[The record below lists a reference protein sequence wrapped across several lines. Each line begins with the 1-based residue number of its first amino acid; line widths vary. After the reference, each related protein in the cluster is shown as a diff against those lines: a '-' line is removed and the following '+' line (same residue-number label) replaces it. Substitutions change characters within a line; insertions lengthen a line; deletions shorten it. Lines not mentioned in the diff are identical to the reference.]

1 MIVHPVIN
9 CTSIACFRKRA
20 FVLASFVKKHSCIH
34 VDIGK
39 KPFVS
44 RSTSVCARTLRAL
57 SSRID
62 FAGHLMSTWNRN
74 SFRAY
79 LRMPF
84 KLLFLHASEV
94 HGDELAWAC
103 AQSRAQKKKL
113 GLVIVVGESVHALSR
128 VLNVFQDIKQ
138 VLVLSVHPGSSGQRF
153 HSSALRTISFL
164 KKNHPRVTI
173 TVDGGIKPALLRKVA
188 RAGAHAITSGS
199 YIWSNK
205 NPAHAYSTLQD
216 F

>member
-1 MIVHPVIN
+1 M
-9 CTSIACFRKRA
+9 SIACFRERA
-20 FVLASFVKKHSCIH
+20 SILAGFVKKHSFVH
-34 VDIGK
+34 VDIEK

-44 RSTSVCARTLRAL
+44 RTTSVCARTLRAL

-84 KLLFLHASEV
+84 KLLFLHASQV

-103 AQSRAQKKKL
+103 VQSRVQKKKL
-113 GLVIVVGESVHALSR
+113 GLVIVAGESVRVLSR
-128 VLNVFQDIKQ
+128 ALNTFQDIKQ
-138 VLVLSVHPGSSGQRF
+138 VLVLAVHPGPSGQRF

-173 TVDGGIKPALLRKVA
+173 TVDGGIEPALLRKIA
-188 RAGAHAITSGS
+188 KAGAHAVTSGS

-205 NPAHAYSTLQD
+205 NPAQAYTTLRN
-216 F
+216 FL